1 MISLINYSY
10 LLIELKLICQIL
22 KAIMSSGPTIAQNSV
37 SNIDLLSVAS
47 ECEGYLAADLKVLVE
62 RTIHEGAARKLHSE
76 DNESQFLLTR
86 EDFYKAQE
94 GFVPFSLRG
103 VKLHTSEVSWTD
115 IGGRLIQS
123 KIGNV
128 I

>member
-1 MISLINYSY
+1 
-10 LLIELKLICQIL
+10 
-22 KAIMSSGPTIAQNSV
+22 MSSGPIPARNSL

-62 RTIHEGAARKLHSE
+62 RTIHVGASRQLRSE
-76 DNESQFLLTR
+76 DSEFQFLLTR

-115 IGGRLIQS
+115 IGGQS
-123 KIGNV
+123 FS
-128 I
+128 